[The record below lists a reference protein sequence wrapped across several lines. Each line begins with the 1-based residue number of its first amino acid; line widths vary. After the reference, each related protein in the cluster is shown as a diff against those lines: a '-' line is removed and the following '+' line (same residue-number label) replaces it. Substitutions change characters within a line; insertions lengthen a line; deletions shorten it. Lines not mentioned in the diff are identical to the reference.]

1 MVWDGK
7 PAAGEPDW
15 DTPVVPEALEEVE
28 AVPASGCADSFR
40 PAGVCICYTW
50 YYLLPRSVDARE
62 AIFAAR
68 MAFSSFAVLSLLM

>member
-1 MVWDGK
+1 MASDGIQAEEPERDTRLA
-7 PAAGEPDW
+7 PA
-15 DTPVVPEALEEVE
+15 ALEEAE
-28 AVPASGCADSFR
+28 KAPGPGCAGSFR
-40 PAGVCICYTW
+40 PSGVCIGYTW